1 MTGQG
6 NDRTTSP
13 RAGANPRGLVLGT
26 LAFGFGL
33 PFLLFSAVLLLSPI
47 SRPAMMS
54 AIVRRAG
61 ELLGTGW
68 DPDRWSPTGHQL
80 LYGVSV
86 AVLAFVLVNFGAVVS
101 GMTVWWE
108 MRVSSRMQSRV
119 GYNRVGAGGFFQ
131 WVADAVKLLFKEDL
145 VPADADHALF
155 RAAPY
160 FVLVGF
166 ALVFVA
172 LPFGESLVAAD
183 LDVGVFYV
191 VSVTALVVIGIL
203 LAGWSSNSKWA
214 LFGGMRS
221 AAQVISY
228 EIPAGLAILVPV
240 LLAGTLS
247 LQGII
252 RAQGPWPWDWF
263 VFATPAGPLAFVVF
277 FVAQL
282 AEGNR
287 TPFDLPE
294 AESELVAGYL
304 SEYSSFRFAL
314 YFLVEFGNLWVMA
327 ALSVALFLGGW
338 QVPFAGPEV
347 FAAARGAGELPALA
361 WWGLQVISMAVFAL
375 KTLLMVNLIVWIRW
389 TLPRIRV
396 DQMMVMCWKY
406 LVPVA
411 LFDLLGTATWMVVFP
426 QGAPIVTRALCA
438 FAAVMILLFA
448 WRVVFHLRRAGLSRG
463 ELSFN
468 PLSTARIPG

>member
-1 MTGQG
+1 MTKKIH
-6 NDRTTSP
+6 DRTP
-13 RAGANPRGLVLGT
+13 RIGANPRGVVLGT
-26 LAFGFGL
+26 LALGFGL
-33 PFLLFSAVLLLSPI
+33 PAVLFAAVLALSPL
-47 SRPAMMS
+47 SKPAMID
-54 AIVRRAG
+54 ALIRTV
-61 ELLGTGW
+61 LGR
-68 DPDRWSPTGHQL
+68 DPATFPYRNLILG
-80 LYGVSV
+80 V
-86 AVLAFVLVNFGAVVS
+86 AVAILAFVLINFGAIIS

-131 WVADAVKLLFKEDL
+131 WVADAVKLLLKEDL
-145 VPADADHALF
+145 IPAEADSLLF

-166 ALVFVA
+166 ALTFVA
-172 LPFGESLVAAD
+172 LPFGESLIAAD
-183 LDVGVFYV
+183 LNVGIFYMIA
-191 VSVTALVVIGIL
+191 VTALVVVGIL

-228 EIPAGLAILVPV
+228 EIPAGIAIMVPV
-240 LLAGTLS
+240 LMSGTLS
-247 LQGII
+247 MQGII
-252 RAQGPWPWDWF
+252 RAQGAWPWQWN
-263 VFATPAGPLAFVVF
+263 VFTNPFALVAFVVF
-277 FVAQL
+277 FISQL

-327 ALSVALFLGGW
+327 AVSATLFLGGW

-347 FAAARGAGELPALA
+347 FEAARGTGAFPALA
-361 WWGLQVISMAVFAL
+361 WWGLQILSMFVFIL
-375 KTLLMVNLIVWIRW
+375 KTLMVLNLIVWVRW

-396 DQMMVMCWKY
+396 DQMMTLCWKY
-406 LVPVA
+406 LVPFAFASFVA
-411 LFDLLGTATWMVVFP
+411 TLLWQILVARVP
-426 QGAPIVTRALCA
+426 SLAPIAGGVTVAALVVVG
-438 FAAVMILLFA
+438 FFFLRLTKQNIAAVGD
-448 WRVVFHLRRAGLSRG
+448 RVDFT
-463 ELSFN
+463 N
-468 PLSTARIPG
+468 W